1 MLFGYDYD
9 DKKIYITLQDGHSLD
24 DIRCIGVIVLTGD
37 EIIEIHYNDYTCQRV
52 DCGTGRIR
60 DYYDGS
66 YIVEPADISK
76 WLERKSSY
84 DYKFW
89 N

>member
-9 DKKIYITLQDGHSLD
+9 NKKVPIYLKDGYTMD
-24 DIRCIGVIVLTGD
+24 DIRFIGVIVLTGD

-60 DYYDGS
+60 AYYDGS
-66 YIVEPADISK
+66 YIVEPADIPK

-84 DYKFW
+84 DFKFW

>member
-9 DKKIYITLQDGHSLD
+9 DKKIPICLKDGYTMD
-24 DIRCIGVIVLTGD
+24 DIRFIGVIVLTGD
-37 EIIEIHYNDYTCQRV
+37 EIIEIHYNDHTCQLV
-52 DCGTGRIR
+52 DCGTNRIC
-60 DYYDGS
+60 DYYDNS
-66 YIVEPADISK
+66 YVVEPADIPK

-89 N
+89 Y